1 MLSVGGVRVRP
12 AHSWVGVSRARRG
25 DLWQNRAR
33 TVGISTRS
41 VSGHDLSEAVTILA
55 ALIATLAGIAFALHW
70 DPHVLALGLR
80 ATIETTIA
88 VAIFAACALVL
99 VQFRRRRQIE
109 AVLLLSALIAVGV
122 INFVFWAPRIVT
134 RGAHIQ
140 PGADASLV
148 LEALVP
154 MVFAMAAFAG
164 GKARLRSTRAPLVL
178 ACSACLGIVAAAEA
192 IDLIVGRAGPPA
204 AGSGAALVVNTAGS
218 GLFVLAAACLY
229 RRSRPASAGNSL
241 LAGAASL
248 LAAARLHAVLLP
260 VEPGTWVTPRELLRL
275 GAYGLLLGAALVE
288 YRQMRR
294 ADDRATLVAERERL
308 VDDLHDGLVQ
318 DLAAVAMYAE
328 SLDAERGREDPITV
342 GDAARH
348 ALAASRRTIVDL
360 WASSA
365 PNTITSLR
373 SLANELEARFGVNIA
388 VYDAADQ
395 EETAVDL
402 SARAHERFIRAARD
416 MIIDAAV
423 DRHARH
429 VDVVVRSCGTRWMLA
444 VGDDGIG
451 FEQSQ
456 PTWFRRL
463 RPRPPVSD
471 QAGDLRATKLRQSG
485 GATLEL
491 PAPIRS

>member
-1 MLSVGGVRVRP
+1 M
-12 AHSWVGVSRARRG
+12 
-25 DLWQNRAR
+25 
-33 TVGISTRS
+33 IF
-41 VSGHDLSEAVTILA
+41 A
-55 ALIATLAGIAFALHW
+55 ALIAAAAGIAFALHW
-70 DPHVLALGLR
+70 DPHVRGPGLR

-88 VAIFAACALVL
+88 VAIFVACALVV

-109 AVLLLSALIAVGV
+109 AALLLSALIAVGLT
-122 INFVFWAPRIVT
+122 NFLFWAPRVVT
-134 RGAHIQ
+134 RGAHMQ

-148 LEALVP
+148 LGAVVP
-154 MVFAMAAFAG
+154 IVFAMAAFAG
-164 GKARLRSTRAPLVL
+164 GQVRVRSTRVPLIL
-178 ACSACLGIVAAAEA
+178 ACSAFLGIVAAAEA
-192 IDLIVGRAGPPA
+192 IDLIVGRARPLA
-204 AGSGAALVVNTAGS
+204 AGSDAALVVNIAGS
-218 GLFVLAAACLY
+218 ALFVLAAACLY

-275 GAYGLLLGAALVE
+275 GAYGLLLAAALAE
-288 YRQMRR
+288 YREMRR

-308 VDDLHDGLVQ
+308 VGDLHDGLVQ

-328 SLDAERGREDPITV
+328 EFDAELGGEDPITV

-373 SLANELEARFGVNIA
+373 SLANELEARFGVNVA
-388 VYDAADQ
+388 VHDAADQ
-395 EETAVDL
+395 EETPVDL
-402 SARAHERFIRAARD
+402 GARAHERFIRAARD

-429 VDVVVRSCGTRWMLA
+429 VDVVIRSCGTRWLLT
-444 VGDDGIG
+444 VRDDGIG
-451 FEQSQ
+451 FEQPQ
-456 PTWFRRL
+456 PAWFHRF
-463 RPRPPVSD
+463 RPRPPGPD
-471 QAGDLRATKLRQSG
+471 EAGDLPAIALRQSG
-485 GATLEL
+485 GATVELPL
-491 PAPIRS
+491 PAPIRR